1 MQQIINLMIKYPKQ
15 ISMVG
20 LVILV
25 LMLMAFGLVL
35 NHINCDTSKDK
46 SECDRNRNFIRFMWG
61 VTFLLVVSQ
70 AVFVYQAYFT
80 KPSKQL
86 VDTLAATIKEV
97 QEKLGT
103 EPTSFGQ
110 MMKMLNK
117 M

>member
-1 MQQIINLMIKYPKQ
+1 VL
-15 ISMVG
+15 G

-35 NHINCDTSKDK
+35 NHINCDTSKDQ

-61 VTFLLVVSQ
+61 LTLILLVSQ
-70 AVFVYQAYFT
+70 AVWIYQAYFT

-86 VDTLAATIKEV
+86 VDTLQAALNQAQST
-97 QEKLGT
+97 LGT
-103 EPTSFGQ
+103 EASSFGE
-110 MMKMLNK
+110 MMKMLKK